1 MLKKKNNIQKKTI
14 ANFAVDLIFQMG
26 SSTVFTLTG
35 GMAMFINNAVA
46 IHPRLKAVYC
56 HHEQACVAAAEGY
69 AKASNFTRAGFAVVT
84 AGPGVSNT
92 ITSLISANIDS
103 APLIVLAGQIKSE
116 DIDIYGTRTH
126 GIQEIN
132 SKAIITPVVKR
143 FTRLKKKNFK
153 KELINTICEAFIG
166 RPGPVF
172 IEIPLDV
179 QSVELEYKLDEIINL
194 TKFIKSKVKRLNRN
208 SLINKRKINKAIKEL
223 LNAKRP
229 LLYIGNGCKIAGV
242 EKDLIRFARNHKI
255 PCVFSWI
262 SSDILSF
269 KDDLNFGCPGGLAP
283 IYANKILSKADA
295 ILFLGARLD
304 LATTAFQ
311 RRDFG
316 GQAKRIYV
324 DVDKNELK
332 KFEKFENSRVIL
344 FNLQEIKS
352 SIGIYLKTRSKA
364 KLDWVEYIRKE
375 KKVYLIKEKIKMDD
389 TKNLNVYQ
397 VAKILSKVSSNKI
410 FVPCSSGYAIETF
423 VRFFKPDTNAQ
434 LFLGAGLGSMGLGL
448 PHAIGAACLTNTK
461 KVICIEADGGMMLN
475 VQELST
481 LKYLNPKNFVLIILN
496 NKGYTSISASQ
507 KNHFR
512 NIAGCNLDSGIYIP
526 SYRKISKVFNFKY
539 ISILNRK
546 MLYRLNK
553 IITSC
558 RKPLIVDIN
567 IIPEEYRGPRV
578 KTILSKNGKIKS
590 TSLNEIIW

>member
-1 MLKKKNNIQKKTI
+1 MSKKTI
-14 ANFAVDLIFQMG
+14 ANFVVDLIFEMG

-46 IHPRLKAVYC
+46 THPRLRSVYC

-92 ITSLISANIDS
+92 LTSLISAHGDS
-103 APLIVLAGQIKSE
+103 TPLIVLAGQIKSE
-116 DIDIYGTRTH
+116 DIDTYGTRTH

-132 SKAIITPVVKR
+132 SRAIITPVVKK
-143 FTRLKKKNFK
+143 FTRITKKNFK
-153 KELINTICEAFIG
+153 KELIETICEAFIG
-166 RPGPVF
+166 RLGPVF
-172 IEIPLDV
+172 IEIPIDV
-179 QSVELEYKLDEIINL
+179 QAIELEYKLDEIINL
-194 TKFIKSKVKRLNRN
+194 TKLIKFKVKKLNRN
-208 SLINKRKINKAIKEL
+208 SLINKRKINIAIREL
-223 LNAKRP
+223 LNATRP

-262 SSDILSF
+262 SSDILPF

-283 IYANKILSKADA
+283 IYANKILSKSDV

-311 RRDFG
+311 RRNFG

-332 KFEKFENSRVIL
+332 KFKKFKKTRVIP
-344 FNLQEIKS
+344 FNLQEIKL
-352 SIGIYLKTRSKA
+352 SIQVYLKTRSKA
-364 KLDWVEYIRKE
+364 KLDWIRYIQKE
-375 KKVYLIKEKIKMDD
+375 KNFYLMMEKIKMDD
-389 TKNLNVYQ
+389 AKNLNVYQ
-397 VAKILSKVSSNKI
+397 VAKILSKISSNKI

-423 VRFFKPDTNAQ
+423 VRFFKPETNTL
-434 LFLGAGLGSMGLGL
+434 LFNGSALGSMGLGL
-448 PHAIGAACLTNTK
+448 PHAIGAACLINTK
-461 KVICIEADGGMMLN
+461 KIICIEADGGLMLN
-475 VQELST
+475 IQELAT

-496 NKGYTSISASQ
+496 NKGYNSISASQ
-507 KNHFR
+507 KNFFR

-539 ISILNRK
+539 VSILNRK
-546 MLYRLNK
+546 MLHRLNK

-558 RKPLIVDIN
+558 RKPIIVDIN

-590 TSLNEIIW
+590 SSLNEIIW

>member
-1 MLKKKNNIQKKTI
+1 
-14 ANFAVDLIFQMG
+14 MG

-46 IHPRLKAVYC
+46 THRRLKAVYC

-132 SKAIITPVVKR
+132 SKAIITPVVKK
-143 FTRLKKKNFK
+143 FTRIKKKNFK

-194 TKFIKSKVKRLNRN
+194 TKLIKLKVKRLNRN

-262 SSDILSF
+262 SSDILPF

-283 IYANKILSKADA
+283 IYANKILSKADT
-295 ILFLGARLD
+295 IIFLGARLD

-332 KFEKFENSRVIL
+332 KFKKFENSRVIL

-448 PHAIGAACLTNTK
+448 PHAIGAACLINTK
-461 KVICIEADGGMMLN
+461 KIICIEADGGMMLN

-507 KNHFR
+507 KIHFR

-526 SYRKISKVFNFKY
+526 SYRKISEVFNFKY
-539 ISILNRK
+539 VSILNRK